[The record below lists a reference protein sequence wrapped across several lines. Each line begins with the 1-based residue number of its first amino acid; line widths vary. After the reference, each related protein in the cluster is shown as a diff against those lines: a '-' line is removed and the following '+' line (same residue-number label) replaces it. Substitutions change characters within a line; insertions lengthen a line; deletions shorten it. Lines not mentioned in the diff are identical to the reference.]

1 MLRANNHD
9 QGNGAPPHTAT
20 PVRVCAGARREHLR
34 SALIHQRTPGERK
47 GGRQRLPLP
56 GARLPRD
63 PQLTGELRPCGSPA
77 SVSCATPAPRPMPL
91 LPRLDF
97 LSLMG
102 RNQCPPRPSP
112 PACIPITG
120 LCSATPVF
128 ISAPPREVTKWLL
141 PLCTLLCFLK
151 PRPPPALAQPLQ
163 CIADPSALP
172 HVRIILV
179 SWVGLAFEK

>member
-9 QGNGAPPHTAT
+9 QGNGTPPHTAT
-20 PVRVCAGARREHLR
+20 PVRMCAGARREHLR

-47 GGRQRLPLP
+47 GERQRLPLP

-120 LCSATPVF
+120 LCSAGPRRLSHASLHLCASPRGDQVAPASLHVALF
-128 ISAPPREVTKWLL
+128 PKAAPAPGASSAFAVHR
-141 PLCTLLCFLK
+141 
-151 PRPPPALAQPLQ
+151 
-163 CIADPSALP
+163 
-172 HVRIILV
+172 
-179 SWVGLAFEK
+179 